1 MKNHLHKTPETEGS
15 RFCLTEI
22 SVAWLI
28 AVAVLFAALL
38 WRMIVQVL

>member
-1 MKNHLHKTPETEGS
+1 MKSNLHKASETEGS

-38 WRMIVQVL
+38 WRMIFQVL